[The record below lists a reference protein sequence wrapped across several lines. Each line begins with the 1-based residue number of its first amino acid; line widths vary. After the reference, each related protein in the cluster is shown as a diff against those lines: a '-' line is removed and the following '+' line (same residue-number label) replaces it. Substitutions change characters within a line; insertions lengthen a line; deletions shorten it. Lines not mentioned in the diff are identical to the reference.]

1 MPKHVEMVRTK
12 CQTKIAK
19 HCDLCYYVLLVTLI
33 HTHLDVVLRG
43 NTLPRKYCHFLFFFF
58 TFVNLPLAPVQIM
71 KILTKAQRTRFC
83 EVNAWIITNCAYSID
98 AKTAIP
104 FVLKYFWLIWIWY
117 LALKVIKGYIYY
129 AHVAS
134 TSMKYLLFA
143 LTKGISSIPLS
154 SSRRAGATTSIQP
167 VPVFFSHIGLY
178 FNRKRAKIQEIYQRL
193 YQHIFLRN
201 EILCVHFSGITF
213 LS

>member
-1 MPKHVEMVRTK
+1 MPKHVEMVRTN
-12 CQTKIAK
+12 CQTNIAK
-19 HCDLCYYVLLVTLI
+19 HCDFWKLCSISYPHSYSPRCCTPWQYPPKKVLPFPIV
-33 HTHLDVVLRG
+33 
-43 NTLPRKYCHFLFFFF
+43 FFP

-143 LTKGISSIPLS
+143 LTKGISSIPL
-154 SSRRAGATTSIQP
+154 
-167 VPVFFSHIGLY
+167 
-178 FNRKRAKIQEIYQRL
+178 
-193 YQHIFLRN
+193 
-201 EILCVHFSGITF
+201 
-213 LS
+213 